1 MADYQDSDL
10 LGDSGKVD
18 AAPLG
23 EDLMIFIHN
32 NMCTCT
38 IHEFEV
44 TIIIIP
50 CFMKTYQLQPCSQAS
65 AHAAFLIN

>member
-32 NMCTCT
+32 GFSIMC
-38 IHEFEV
+38 V
-44 TIIIIP
+44 P
-50 CFMKTYQLQPCSQAS
+50 VQ
-65 AHAAFLIN
+65 